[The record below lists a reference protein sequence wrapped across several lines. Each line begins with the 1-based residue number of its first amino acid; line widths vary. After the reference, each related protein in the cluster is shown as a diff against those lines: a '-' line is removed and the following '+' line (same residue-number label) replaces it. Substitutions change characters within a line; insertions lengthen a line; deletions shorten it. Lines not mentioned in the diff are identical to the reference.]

1 MINLPKIGDAI
12 SIFGSWSKYKQ
23 TMKTNWNWKNVQFWN
38 NFFKVMIKI
47 VFNEIVYYI
56 FYRKLDKINIWNM
69 KPQKASCNTSFMK
82 LCFVCVVFYF
92 KDDLSLIKSC
102 VVKFPRQRN
111 YYM

>member
-47 VFNEIVYYI
+47 VF
-56 FYRKLDKINIWNM
+56 
-69 KPQKASCNTSFMK
+69 
-82 LCFVCVVFYF
+82 
-92 KDDLSLIKSC
+92 
-102 VVKFPRQRN
+102 
-111 YYM
+111 